1 MNWIVVN
8 TKSNCE
14 NKAALNLKK
23 QGFCVFFPKIK
34 KKYFV
39 HNKFQNLRKPLF
51 PGYIFVNLKKN
62 KDWLKINYT
71 YGVLKILQ
79 FSETPYILPFE
90 ILDNIKKKCDH
101 DHFFSNDLFKKG
113 EKVLINKFKN
123 TGLDAIFEEYI
134 DERRSYV
141 FLEFL
146 KQEIKTKVDNKY
158 LEKIS

>member
-90 ILDNIKKKCDH
+90 ILDNIKKNVITII
-101 DHFFSNDLFKKG
+101 FFLM
-113 EKVLINKFKN
+113 I
-123 TGLDAIFEEYI
+123 
-134 DERRSYV
+134 
-141 FLEFL
+141 FL
-146 KQEIKTKVDNKY
+146 KK
-158 LEKIS
+158 EKKF